1 MVHITN
7 NEGAHHAQSIE
18 RFLNEI
24 KWRKNHKRF
33 ENVMIVYYHRN
44 NLDRTERIIVTY
56 IQVLSLSILNFQLY
70 KLFSLTFLYI
80 EVDFLST
87 YFIIIHMH
95 RELTMETDTVL

>member
-1 MVHITN
+1 MHKFIQQISKFTPWYISQIMITN

-44 NLDRTERIIVTY
+44 YLDKMEKII
-56 IQVLSLSILNFQLY
+56 L
-70 KLFSLTFLYI
+70 
-80 EVDFLST
+80 
-87 YFIIIHMH
+87 
-95 RELTMETDTVL
+95 